1 MDLPRFEVKQSVP
14 RRTEIATVPEPPTHA
29 PFAPIEDLDPPP
41 PRPAAAMPRWELV
54 LGLLL
59 VLAVT
64 GFASWQW
71 WDQQTRLTHY
81 RAGARALAALDWTTA
96 HAEFAAAAGY
106 SDAETRAA
114 DAAGLESARNAA
126 YTAARA
132 ADVAGHW
139 ADLVA
144 PLARL
149 RTLGPQYRDTPRLI
163 AAVEQH
169 VYLPTLSGTVV
180 LRPDATP
187 PGLYTYSADGW
198 RALPGSDRTSTV
210 LATCPDGGMVY
221 DAAWHGPEPAPTPAP
236 GRLPVRR
243 VLMSARGGTVPSTL
257 ALDSD
262 RFDQFRCTGAGVWGI
277 RTLNELPGAPASAP
291 VPLRLVAFQPF
302 GGAAPISPVDL
313 GANWTVAGPAP
324 DGRHLLLYETGALTA
339 TGGQTGLYM
348 ADATGRNPRHLA
360 DLPGAPGPDLP
371 VAAGPDLVVS
381 AYLPV
386 AGTRAYTN
394 TVLLVDPA
402 GTRPPR
408 SIVEVRVPAATFD
421 DHFQVQTQ
429 VVATGPR
436 TGQVLVIWPADSG
449 MVVRLVDPVHADR
462 PWYDIYLSDRQEAR
476 VLAADTP
483 DGALILVASRVT
495 TLSRSPDDR
504 LVYVDPQDR
513 ATEIAESAGGAD
525 RMLAAWV
532 RGDYLV
538 YATGAGPNIGFD
550 GPKRYIFRSL
560 PRGQLTGIPTV
571 VYAATVDRLWPP
583 LGPPWWAGAD
593 LLAYLTPAGELH
605 ARSYDGHQDVV
616 LDTGVT
622 AFAREAFLTP

>member
-1 MDLPRFEVKQSVP
+1 
-14 RRTEIATVPEPPTHA
+14 VPEPLATG
-29 PFAPIEDLDPPP
+29 PFAHIEDLDPPP
-41 PRPAAAMPRWELV
+41 ARPASQMPRWELV

-59 VLAVT
+59 VLSVT

-81 RAGARALAALDWTTA
+81 REGARAMAALDWTAA
-96 HAEFAAAAGY
+96 HRAFLAAAGY
-106 SDAETRAA
+106 ADADKRAA
-114 DAAGLESARNAA
+114 DAAGLEKARNTAYAA
-126 YTAARA
+126 ASAAA
-132 ADVAGHW
+132 AAEHW
-139 ADLVA
+139 TDLVS
-144 PLARL
+144 PVARL
-149 RTLGPQYRDTPRLI
+149 QTLGPQYRDTPRLK

-180 LRPDATP
+180 LRPDARP
-187 PGLYTYSADGW
+187 PGLYTYDAGGW

-210 LATCPDGGMVY
+210 LATCPDGGLVY
-221 DAAWHGPEPAPTPAP
+221 DAAWHGPGPVPTPEP

-243 VLMSARGGTVPSTL
+243 VLVGARGGTAPF
-257 ALDSD
+257 ALVLDPD
-262 RFDQFRCTGAGVWGI
+262 RFDLFRCTGTGVWGI
-277 RTLNELPGAPASAP
+277 RTLTTLPGAPASAP
-291 VPLRLVAFQPF
+291 VPQRLVAYQPF
-302 GGAAPISPVDL
+302 TATTAISPADL

-324 DGRHLLLYETGALTA
+324 DGRHLLLYETSALTGA
-339 TGGQTGLYM
+339 GGQTGLYL
-348 ADATGRNPRHLA
+348 ADVDGRNPRRLA
-360 DLPGAPGPDLP
+360 GLPGAPGPALP

-402 GTRPPR
+402 GARPPR

-421 DHFQVQTQ
+421 DHFQVQIQ
-429 VVATGPR
+429 VVDAGPR
-436 TGQVLVIWPADSG
+436 AGQVLVIWPADSG
-449 MVVRLVDPVHADR
+449 TVVRLVDPVHRDR
-462 PWYDIYLSDRQEAR
+462 PWYDIYLSQRQDAR
-476 VLAADTP
+476 VLATDSAD
-483 DGALILVASRVT
+483 GGLILAASRVT
-495 TLSRSPDDR
+495 AQSRRPDDR
-504 LVYVDPQDR
+504 LVYIDPHDR
-513 ATEIAESAGGAD
+513 ATEIAESAGSPD
-525 RMLAAWV
+525 QILAAWV

-538 YATGAGPNIGFD
+538 YATGAGPNIGFG

-593 LLAYLTPAGELH
+593 LLAYVTPDGELH
-605 ARSYDGHQDVV
+605 GRSYDGHQDIL